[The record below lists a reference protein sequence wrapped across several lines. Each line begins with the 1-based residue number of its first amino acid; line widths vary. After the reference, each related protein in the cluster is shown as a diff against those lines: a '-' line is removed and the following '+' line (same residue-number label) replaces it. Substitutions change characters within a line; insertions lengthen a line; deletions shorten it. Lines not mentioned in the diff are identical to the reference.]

1 MKRKRLIYEAPVG
14 DYLPDEF
21 KSQARSAA
29 TTQDRNEKM
38 QKIGAMM
45 QMMQNLPNIER
56 SNKDKLEELAIDAI
70 FRLYPL
76 LKKMVDSG
84 KVTIDAKISQSGGGR
99 RTEQNF
105 SPSEMRKIKE
115 KHPNYD
121 SLEKKRHFQ
130 NAQTQARAWIDGFNY
145 VTNFMDEELDE
156 IDPQLYNSYRTFTKG
171 ISDFYWDNSEM
182 LERMASTGAG
192 RIAYCDVLPQP
203 DGTVKIEARAPHF
216 PLLMHELVKGAEYYK
231 SMFSLPKDAEL
242 RKAIVK
248 SADTHKHEIQNMNFG
263 REIVNR
269 LRNIFS
275 TIDGYRPNMEI
286 YISTQMDELNENEY
300 NEYMDA
306 VVNNDQS
313 GIDKLKSFAKKIV
326 DRLK

>member
-1 MKRKRLIYEAPVG
+1 
-14 DYLPDEF
+14 
-21 KSQARSAA
+21 
-29 TTQDRNEKM
+29 
-38 QKIGAMM
+38 
-45 QMMQNLPNIER
+45 
-56 SNKDKLEELAIDAI
+56 
-70 FRLYPL
+70 
-76 LKKMVDSG
+76 
-84 KVTIDAKISQSGGGR
+84 
-99 RTEQNF
+99 
-105 SPSEMRKIKE
+105 
-115 KHPNYD
+115 
-121 SLEKKRHFQ
+121 
-130 NAQTQARAWIDGFNY
+130 
-145 VTNFMDEELDE
+145 
-156 IDPQLYNSYRTFTKG
+156 
-171 ISDFYWDNSEM
+171 
-182 LERMASTGAG
+182 
-192 RIAYCDVLPQP
+192 
-203 DGTVKIEARAPHF
+203 
-216 PLLMHELVKGAEYYK
+216 MHELVKGAEYYK